1 MNDDLSY
8 RVTFRTV
15 LDGGLADGESQ
26 PAVRPDGIDGIDG
39 IDGTNERE
47 GTP

>member
-8 RVTFRTV
+8 RVTFATV

-26 PAVRPDGIDGIDG
+26 PAVGSDRTDGSDGSDG
-39 IDGTNERE
+39 KE
-47 GTP
+47 GAP